1 MRALQQLVAR
11 LATESACLVEVEST
25 QGSAP
30 REAGAWMAVFAG
42 DARGASVSS
51 QIGATGAMA
60 SSQMGTPGAGQIG
73 TPGGGQIG
81 TIGGGHLEWLAAD
94 KARAMLASGTQS
106 ATERYPLG
114 PKLGQCCGGV
124 VHLRFSL
131 VTAADAPALQ
141 QRLAEHFAPVAIFG
155 AGHVGA
161 ALVQVLAPLPLQITW
176 VDSRDAIFPAALPA
190 NVLAEHSDPI
200 EAAVADLPAG
210 SSVLILTHNHQQDLQ
225 ITQACL
231 QRLRS
236 SNDLAMLG
244 LIGSATKR
252 ASFAHRLEERGFG
265 AADFAR
271 ITCPIGVPGISGK
284 APEVIAI
291 AVAAQLLQQLQL

>member
-1 MRALQQLVAR
+1 MPLLVNQCLVAARAQQLV
-11 LATESACLVEVEST
+11 V
-25 QGSAP
+25 Q
-30 REAGAWMAVFAG
+30 
-42 DARGASVSS
+42 
-51 QIGATGAMA
+51 
-60 SSQMGTPGAGQIG
+60 
-73 TPGGGQIG
+73 
-81 TIGGGHLEWLAAD
+81 
-94 KARAMLASGTQS
+94 
-106 ATERYPLG
+106 
-114 PKLGQCCGGV
+114 
-124 VHLRFSL
+124 
-131 VTAADAPALQ
+131 
-141 QRLAEHFAPVAIFG
+141 
-155 AGHVGA
+155 
-161 ALVQVLAPLPLQITW
+161 LVQVLAPLPLQITW

-190 NVLAEHSDPI
+190 HVLAEHSDPI
-200 EAAVADLPAG
+200 EAAVAELPAG

-236 SNDLAMLG
+236 NNDLAMLG

-291 AVAAQLLQQLQL
+291 SVAAQLLQQLQL